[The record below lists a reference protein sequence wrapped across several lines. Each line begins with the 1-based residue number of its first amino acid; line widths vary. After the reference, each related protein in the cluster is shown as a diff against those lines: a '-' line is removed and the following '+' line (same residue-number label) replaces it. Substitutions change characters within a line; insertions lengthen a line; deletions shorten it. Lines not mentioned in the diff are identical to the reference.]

1 MKWDDRFILLFFV
14 QACAW
19 TASIHDTLSNA
30 AKPTSFLSWEF
41 HGTETPL
48 SIFGK
53 DTKSKFMSAL
63 VTRVAF
69 PFSRAL
75 FARSV
80 TNIKVMCDS
89 FGLS

>member
-1 MKWDDRFILLFFV
+1 MLFA
-14 QACAW
+14 QTRAW
-19 TASIHDTLSNA
+19 TIASHTSLPNT
-30 AKPTSFLSWEF
+30 AKPASFLPWEF

>member
-1 MKWDDRFILLFFV
+1 MLYAQTR
-14 QACAW
+14 AW
-19 TASIHDTLSNA
+19 TIAIQNALPTA